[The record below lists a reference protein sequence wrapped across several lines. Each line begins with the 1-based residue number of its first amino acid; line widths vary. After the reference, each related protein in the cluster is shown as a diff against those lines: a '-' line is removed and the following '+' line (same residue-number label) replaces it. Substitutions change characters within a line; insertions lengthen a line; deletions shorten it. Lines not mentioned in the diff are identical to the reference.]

1 MVVNHLK
8 NFILLE
14 DHQQATQYNTF
25 NEDIYN
31 IVDSDALPTI
41 EGMVDLLS
49 MLHKQRII
57 LNGRTIVII
66 GVFPTN
72 YENEES
78 QYQVLA
84 GKILQADIDLVI
96 DLGRKCH
103 PA

>member
-66 GVFPTN
+66 VSGLTM
-72 YENEES
+72 ENEES

-84 GKILQADIDLVI
+84 EKYFKLILI
-96 DLGRKCH
+96 
-103 PA
+103 

>member
-25 NEDIYN
+25 NED
-31 IVDSDALPTI
+31 DALPTI

-66 GVFPTN
+66 GVFP
-72 YENEES
+72 
-78 QYQVLA
+78 
-84 GKILQADIDLVI
+84 D
-96 DLGRKCH
+96 
-103 PA
+103 